1 MKTLPYFRSAILF
14 LLLVQTISPA
24 FAQLTAVTQTA
35 TASGRI
41 ATADELF
48 LQQGSFILRT
58 ARDYR
63 YLTVK
68 DWEPHEQSI
77 VFLWS
82 YTDHATQQVWKFIP
96 KEGGY
101 YKIKSE
107 SGLFLSQKR
116 ILVPTTE
123 PESNEDSQ
131 LWQLS
136 ETGDGYY
143 TIRSKTNKYL
153 VLADRRNRDGGLAG
167 FAVNATNAPEQKWHL
182 IKWTND
188 GRRMTSFIPETH
200 GFHFVNNFNGEDFI
214 RWAGLCG
221 GMVYT
226 ALDYYRAGIP
236 IPRQS
241 YMPANATPL
250 QSYIYN
256 RQNHSMWNV
265 NEKWSELEVGY
276 NTRGSEFFRWGL
288 QGTGGGRLEELRN
301 TINAGVP
308 LPLGLFAGGVRGKDN
323 SDGSRHVV
331 VAAGYAMGRYQGNLT
346 GHMED
351 YKMFIYNPNNGN
363 KLCTLVPDL
372 MHQCYFQVE
381 SGRAWRCYFVNTK
394 YNNDHVPPRDVPNY
408 PEGEPE
414 GSVRHLYVEFAT
426 GKDDLRGNNDNV
438 SITINYSDGT
448 QQVFGNV
455 NNGAR
460 WVDES
465 YQTVHLALNRPV
477 RRSDIRNFMITTS
490 FGSDFMSDDWNL
502 ERFIVTSGAGGITY
516 AFSEPAAGA
525 EYIFRFSGDQGLQR
539 YIVRTVTE

>member
-1 MKTLPYFRSAILF
+1 MKRSNKNSK
-14 LLLVQTISPA
+14 LLLLLAVMLAAFQT
-24 FAQLTAVTQTA
+24 FGQYTAVPPVA
-35 TASGRI
+35 TVSGKI

-48 LQQGSFILRT
+48 IQQGSFILRT

-68 DWEPHEQSI
+68 DWEPREQSI

-82 YTDHATQQVWKFIP
+82 YTDHAVQQLWKFIP

-116 ILVPTTE
+116 VLVPTTE

-131 LWQLS
+131 LWQLT

-153 VLADRRNRDGGLAG
+153 TLTDRRNRDGGLTS
-167 FAVNATNAPEQKWHL
+167 FTNTASGTPEQKWHL

-188 GRRMTSFIPETH
+188 ARRTTSFIPERH
-200 GFHFVNNFNGEDFI
+200 GFHFVNNFNGEDII
-214 RWAGLCG
+214 RWGGLCG
-221 GMVYT
+221 GMSYT
-226 ALDYYRAGIP
+226 ALDYYRSGLP
-236 IPRQS
+236 VPLQT
-241 YMPANATPL
+241 YMPANQTAL

-256 RQNHSMWNV
+256 RQNHSIWNV

-308 LPLGLFAGGVRGKDN
+308 LPIGLFAGGVRGIDN

-331 VAAGYAMGRYQGNLT
+331 VAVGYAMGRYRGDLT

-351 YKMFIYNPNNGN
+351 YKILIYNPNDRNVTR
-363 KLCTLVPDL
+363 TLVPDL
-372 MHQCYFQVE
+372 LHQCYFEVE
-381 SGRAWRCYFVNTK
+381 NGRAWRCYFVNTK
-394 YNNDHVPPRDVPNY
+394 YNNDHVPPRDVPNF

-414 GSVRHLYVEFAT
+414 GGVRHLYAEFAT
-426 GKDDLRGNNDNV
+426 GKDDLRGGNDNV
-438 SITINYSDGT
+438 SITINYSDGS
-448 QQVFGNV
+448 QQVFRNV

-460 WVDES
+460 WVDET
-465 YQTVHLALNRPV
+465 YQTVHLELNRAV

-490 FGSDFMSDDWNL
+490 FGSDIFSDDWNL
-502 ERFIVTSGAGGITY
+502 RHFIVTSGWGGTTY
-516 AFSEPAAGA
+516 AYSVPAEGA
-525 EYIFRFSGDQGLQR
+525 EYIFRFSGDQGTQR
-539 YIVRTVTE
+539 HIVRTYTE